1 MKKYISATLCIAIS
15 LCMFGCKNEKSDT
28 SESVKE
34 RPTDGPV
41 ETTTEASTE
50 NTSET
55 SESTSKVQGETA
67 VLDEE
72 TSFLKGY
79 PMFTLYSEDLKDGI
93 WPDICSYLAPGKNS
107 SPALS
112 WEPVEG
118 ASVYVVYMV
127 DTDAG
132 NWLHWKQNGITETSL
147 AQGFGD
153 SDYIGPY
160 PPSGATHNYE
170 IYVIA
175 LKKQLAKAKGALNS
189 KNTKLPTFM
198 QALDTDDDGNTGNII
213 SYGRISGQFTGK

>member
-93 WPDICSYLAPGKNS
+93 WPDICSYLAPGKNL
-107 SPALS
+107 SP
-112 WEPVEG
+112 
-118 ASVYVVYMV
+118 
-127 DTDAG
+127 DAG